1 MKHFLKAVPIP
12 MCGLILGLASLGN
25 LMKAFNFVAVGNAM
39 GIVAGAMMLLILARI
54 LFLPLHSLND
64 LKNPIVASV
73 APTFTMALMVLCT
86 YLTITPGLTT
96 LATIIWLA
104 AVVIHYALVLYFT
117 YVFVIKPQ
125 VGIQHV
131 FPSWFIVYVGMGVV
145 AVTSPSFSILL
156 GQISFWIALV
166 FYVLLLP
173 IILYRVFVHKQMPE
187 ATLPLMTIVAA
198 PGSLCLTG
206 YLKSFSEPN
215 VALAVALLIVSQIL
229 YFVMLSKITR
239 LRLNFYPSFAAFTFP
254 LVISAIAITTFNQV
268 FAPVGTIG
276 ILLSLLSIFETIV
289 ATAAVF
295 FVLAH
300 YLHFLYKEAQGIRH
314 HQDTKELEVEEVNKF

>member
-25 LMKAFNFVAVGNAM
+25 LMKAFQFTAVGNAM
-39 GIVAGAMMLLILARI
+39 GIVAGCLMILILAR
-54 LFLPLHSLND
+54 LFFLPLHSLSD

-86 YLTITPGLTT
+86 YLTITPGLTAI
-96 LATIIWLA
+96 ATIIWFV
-104 AVVIHYALVLYFT
+104 AVVVHYLLVFYFT
-117 YVFVIKPQ
+117 YNFVIKPQ
-125 VGIQHV
+125 VGISHV
-131 FPSWFIVYVGMGVV
+131 FPSWFIVFVGMGVV
-145 AVTSPSFSILL
+145 AVTSPSFSLAV
-156 GQISFWIALV
+156 GQLNFWIALV

-173 IILYRVFVHKQMPE
+173 IIIYRVFVHKQMPE

-206 YLKSFSEPN
+206 YLKSFTEPN
-215 VALAVALLIVSQIL
+215 ATLAIALLLVSQIL
-229 YFVMLSKITR
+229 YYVMLSKITR

>member
-25 LMKAFNFVAVGNAM
+25 LMKAFQFTAVGNAM
-39 GIVAGAMMLLILARI
+39 GIVAGCLMLLILAR
-54 LFLPLHSLND
+54 LFFLPLHSLND

-86 YLTITPGLTT
+86 YLTVTPGLTT
-96 LATIIWLA
+96 LATIIWFI
-104 AVVIHYALVLYFT
+104 AVVIHYALVIYFT
-117 YVFVIKPQ
+117 YTFVIHPQ
-125 VGIQHV
+125 VGISHV
-131 FPSWFIVYVGMGVV
+131 FPSWFIVFVGMGVV
-145 AVTSPSFSILL
+145 AVTSPSFSIIL

-173 IILYRVFVHKQMPE
+173 IIIYRVFVHKQMPE

-206 YLKSFSEPN
+206 YLKSFAEPN
-215 VALAVALLIVSQIL
+215 AALAVALLIVSQIL
-229 YFVMLSKITR
+229 YYVMLSKISR

-254 LVISAIAITTFNQV
+254 LVISGIAITTFNQV
-268 FAPVGTIG
+268 FAPAGAVGVVIG
-276 ILLSLLSIFETIV
+276 FLSVVETIIC
-289 ATAAVF
+289 TAVVF

-300 YLHFLYKEAQGIRH
+300 YLHFLYKEAQALKQ
-314 HQDTKELEVEEVNKF
+314 HQDTTELEVEEVNKF